1 MRPPEGGPEPS
12 RGVAFEAAAG
22 CPACLSPRGDGDGDE
37 VRNMIAIDIDGVLAD
52 IHSVVIQKIQKK
64 LGLKETPPTPT
75 KWDFFDEI
83 GITKK
88 DFWRAYIELW
98 SQEYQL
104 IPLIEPDAPTIVA
117 ELRKTFRIAIVSTRP
132 KETWSGTVAWLKL
145 RGIQYDELRLLP
157 PKTDKATLEYSIIV
171 DDNPELAQR
180 CKNVIIYDRP
190 WNRTVHGRRIRSL
203 KELLS
208 EVRSDGDREG

>member
-1 MRPPEGGPEPS
+1 MRPRPS
-12 RGVAFEAAAG
+12 RLGAEEGKDRRPDAPLLRLPG
-22 CPACLSPRGDGDGDE
+22 RWGDGK
-37 VRNMIAIDIDGVLAD
+37 MAIVVAVDIDGVLAD
-52 IHSVVIQKIQKK
+52 THSAVFRK
-64 LGLKETPPTPT
+64 LGLNLTIENIT
-75 KWDFFDEI
+75 KYDFFDEI
-83 GITKK
+83 GITRKE
-88 DFWRAYIELW
+88 FWRTYKELW
-98 SQEYQL
+98 SQQYQV
-104 IPLIEPDAPTIVA
+104 IPLIEPDAPTIIA
-117 ELRKTFRIAIVSTRP
+117 ELRKTFSIAIVSTRP

-180 CKNVIIYDRP
+180 CKNVIVYDRP

-208 EVRSDGDREG
+208 LSEVRSDGGREG

>member
-1 MRPPEGGPEPS
+1 VRPRPS
-12 RGVAFEAAAG
+12 RLGAEEGKDQRPDA
-22 CPACLSPRGDGDGDE
+22 PLPRLPGRWGDGK
-37 VRNMIAIDIDGVLAD
+37 MAIVVAVDIDGVLAD
-52 IHSVVIQKIQKK
+52 THSAVFRK
-64 LGLKETPPTPT
+64 LGLNLTIENIT
-75 KWDFFDEI
+75 KYDFFDEI
-83 GITKK
+83 GITRKE
-88 DFWRAYIELW
+88 FWRTYKELW
-98 SQEYQL
+98 SQQYQV
-104 IPLIEPDAPTIVA
+104 IPLIEPDAPTIIA
-117 ELRKTFRIAIVSTRP
+117 ELRKTFSIAIVSTRP

-180 CKNVIIYDRP
+180 CKNVIVYDRP

-208 EVRSDGDREG
+208 LSEVRSDGGREG

>member
-1 MRPPEGGPEPS
+1 
-12 RGVAFEAAAG
+12 
-22 CPACLSPRGDGDGDE
+22 
-37 VRNMIAIDIDGVLAD
+37 VRNMIAIDVDGVLAD
-52 IHSVVIQKIQKK
+52 IHSVIIQK
-64 LGLKETPPTPT
+64 LGLKAPTPT

-180 CKNVIIYDRP
+180 CKNVIVYDRP

-208 EVRSDGDREG
+208 LSEVRSDGGREG